1 MIDVDEVE
9 EEAIDS
15 PLTQIRDDVAELL
28 SALSNETDTP
38 TEFEQVSV
46 PFRADEVDFESDSWI
61 ACVAAVQGWLR
72 LDVASLLEDRDQFLF
87 ALATALGFDDQGAA
101 VDTSGAFPSLT
112 PVALDRVRER
122 AERASRLVRSFTDEY
137 LSEGGTRESAT
148 RIWVAGWEEDDE
160 TEDAAS
166 SEPVSA
172 KAATWRIT
180 EFVAQAKGGKL
191 NLTPSYQ
198 RGDVWGTG
206 SRQLLIE
213 SVLRGIPLPSVILLK
228 PADGQNQLFE
238 VVDGKQRLTSLLR
251 FVGQHPLA
259 IARVRA
265 ADLERPGSDL
275 LDLFT
280 TDYPKFRRAWRGL
293 FNEPLTSVLEEQYF
307 FPFKLRTDDRG
318 LAGEDLGP
326 LRGKYYTQI
335 KDRTIQL
342 ADSRVSVEDVFEG
355 YSEYNVPVIIY
366 SRADQR
372 QIHEVFNLYN
382 KQGTHLN
389 AEEIRNAIF
398 HELEI
403 TRATLVAAGDS
414 DPRTPV
420 TEIAPALEAAWSVIR
435 PLQDTLRG
443 YGFGE
448 SRYRRTK
455 VLSWIISTLL
465 VESPVERLPS
475 TAKHIDTLLQRVQR
489 DKQDPLRS
497 DVRLRAVFEWVA
509 NAAEAHASFGEA
521 WAPEFKDGGTGAK
534 WQELQLVGSV
544 VGVAIAAA
552 ALGDELEE
560 RLASAAPDIYEA
572 TRTWKRPEKTQTRTQ
587 WEFIARIAKGVVDEL
602 GVDAAIASQQMR
614 DRFGSSGVES
624 LWAVTEHVQ
633 DR

>member
-1 MIDVDEVE
+1 MIDADDVDDES
-9 EEAIDS
+9 IDD
-15 PLTQIRDDVAELL
+15 PLNQIRDDVAELL
-28 SALSNETDTP
+28 AALSNETDTP
-38 TEFEQVSV
+38 TEFSQASV
-46 PFRADEVDFESDSWI
+46 PFRADEVDFESDSWL
-61 ACVAAVQGWLR
+61 ACIVAVQGWLR
-72 LDVASLLEDRDQFLF
+72 LDFAQASDDREQVLS
-87 ALATALGFDDQGAA
+87 ALATALGFDDRAA
-101 VDTSGAFPSLT
+101 AIDTSGAVPSLT

-122 AERASRLVRSFTDEY
+122 AERAMRLVRSFTDEY

-148 RIWVAGWEEDDE
+148 RVWVAGWDEDDE
-160 TEDAAS
+160 SEDAS
-166 SEPVSA
+166 SPKPVSA
-172 KAATWRIT
+172 KADTWRIT
-180 EFVAQAKGGKL
+180 EFVAQAKAGKL

-228 PADGQNQLFE
+228 PADGQSQLFE

-265 ADLERPGSDL
+265 AEQEKPGNQLLE
-275 LDLFT
+275 LFNS
-280 TDYPKFRRAWRGL
+280 DYPKFRRAWRGV
-293 FNEPLTSVLEEQYF
+293 FNEPLTSVLEEQYY

-318 LAGEDLGP
+318 LAGEDLAP

-335 KDRTIQL
+335 KDRTIQV
-342 ADSRVSVEDVFEG
+342 ADFIVSIEDVFEG

-398 HELEI
+398 HELQI
-403 TRATLVAAGDS
+403 TRAILVAAGDS
-414 DPRTPV
+414 DPRTAV
-420 TEIAPALEAAWSVIR
+420 GEIAPALEKSWSVVE
-435 PLQDTLRG
+435 PLQGTLRG

-455 VLSWIISTLL
+455 VLSWILATLL
-465 VESPVERLPS
+465 VESSVDRLPS
-475 TAKHIDTLLQRVQR
+475 TAKYIDTLLQRVQR
-489 DKQDPLRS
+489 DRQDPLRS
-497 DVRLRAVFEWVA
+497 DATLRALFEWVA
-509 NAAEAHASFGEA
+509 AAAEAHASFGEA
-521 WAPEFKDGGTGAK
+521 WAPEFRDSGTGAK

-544 VGVAIAAA
+544 VGVAIAAT
-552 ALGDELEE
+552 ALGDGLED

-572 TRTWKRPEKTQTRTQ
+572 TKSWKRPEKTQTKSQ
-587 WEFIARIAKGVVDEL
+587 WEYISRIARGVVEAL
-602 GVDAAIASQQMR
+602 GVDAVDASTHMKE
-614 DRFGSSGVES
+614 RFGSSGVES
-624 LWAVTEHVQ
+624 LWAVTEH
-633 DR
+633 DDDK